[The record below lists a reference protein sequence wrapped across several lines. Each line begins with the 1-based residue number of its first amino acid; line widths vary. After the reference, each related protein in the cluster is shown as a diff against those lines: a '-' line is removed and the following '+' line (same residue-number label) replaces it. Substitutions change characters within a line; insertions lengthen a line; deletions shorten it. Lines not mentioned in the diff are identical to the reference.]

1 MVSNYDSAM
10 SQPTLRQLSFLL
22 AIAEYGSFVSAADK
36 MSITQPSL
44 SAAIKELETIL
55 GARLIERGRSGAN
68 LTPAGQIAVDHA
80 RAILAAVEE
89 LGEAIQGAA
98 EPLTGPFRL
107 GVIPTIAPFLL
118 PDILPKAK
126 AAFPKLKLYLRE
138 DLTARLMEGLRNHT
152 LEAALVALPYEAQGI
167 DTMVLFEEEFLYVGP
182 TDHALSMKPHLS
194 ASDLEGEKVL
204 LLEDGHCLRDHA
216 IGVCGQ
222 SKPGHEE
229 VRATSLF
236 TLVQMAAGGLGIS
249 LLPKMAADAGLAG
262 EGLVVR
268 AFEPAVIGRQ
278 IGLAWRRG
286 SGRLAEVKA
295 LATLLKRGRGKLS

>member
-1 MVSNYDSAM
+1 M
-10 SQPTLRQLSFLL
+10 SQPTLRQLSFLI
-22 AIAEYGSFVSAADK
+22 AIAQHGSFVSAAEQCLV
-36 MSITQPSL
+36 TQPSL
-44 SAAIKELETIL
+44 SAAIKELEAIL
-55 GARLIERGRSGAN
+55 GARLVERGRSGAT
-68 LTPAGQIAVDHA
+68 LTPAGEIAVSRA
-80 RAILAAVEE
+80 RVILDGVEE
-89 LGEAIQGAA
+89 LGEAVQGAA

-118 PDILPKAK
+118 PDILPKSK

-138 DLTARLMEGLRNHT
+138 DLTGRLVDGLRAHS
-152 LEAALVALPYEAQGI
+152 LDAALIALPYEAQGI
-167 DTMVLFEEEFLYVGP
+167 DTIALFEEEFLYVGP
-182 TDHALSMKPHLS
+182 SDHPLSTKPHLCT
-194 ASDLEGEKVL
+194 ADLEGERVL

-216 IGVCGQ
+216 IGVCGLT
-222 SKPGHEE
+222 KPGQEE

-236 TLVQMAAGGLGIS
+236 TLVQMAASGLGVS
-249 LLPKMAADAGLAG
+249 LLPRMAADAGLAG

-295 LATLLKRGRGKLS
+295 LATLLKRQSGPSS